1 MAKDIFWTLV
11 TFGIVLAV
19 LVLAVWPTSK
29 GHVVVVQYDCRML
42 MGGWHP
48 DVPVRVQEAC
58 RKKELTK

>member
-29 GHVVVVQYDCRML
+29 GDVVVVQYDCRML

-58 RKKELTK
+58 RKKGVN